1 MKDTPMGMPR
11 VEWSED
17 DAYEGDEPT
26 HPSTPP
32 SHTCYYCGKITRVSR
47 HGVAICNECDVAAK
61 RKK

>member
-1 MKDTPMGMPR
+1 MGMPK

-17 DAYEGDEPT
+17 DAYEDDAYEGDEPY
-26 HPSTPP
+26 PSTPL
-32 SHTCYYCGKITRVSR
+32 SHTCYYCGKVTRVSR